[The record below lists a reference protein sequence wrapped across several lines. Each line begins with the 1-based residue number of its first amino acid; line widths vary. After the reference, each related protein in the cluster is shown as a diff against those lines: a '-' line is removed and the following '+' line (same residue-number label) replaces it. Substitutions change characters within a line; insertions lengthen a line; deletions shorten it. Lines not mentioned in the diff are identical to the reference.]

1 MFGSQISLSGIC
13 AVAGLLC
20 TSLPACGGALQ
31 QKKAEAGKE
40 YTFLTLRDL
49 RTSFAHPL
57 RSRGVLA
64 TKKAEAKASVFAYK
78 EVLLKASFQRTSLY
92 AKTG

>member
-13 AVAGLLC
+13 AVASRLC
-20 TSLPACGGALQ
+20 TSLALPRGPCDKEGRSQ
-31 QKKAEAGKE
+31 QRI
-40 YTFLTLRDL
+40 YTPHSQGFAQSLRD
-49 RTSFAHPL
+49 FAHPL

-78 EVLLKASFQRTSLY
+78 EGLKGKTLCLSIDVL
-92 AKTG
+92 